1 MVTQEQVGQMVEA
14 AKAAAQNSYSPY
26 SKFRVGAAV
35 LTEDG
40 KIIEG
45 CNVENASYG
54 LANCAERTAVFKAV
68 VDGAHKIIAVVV
80 YTPTATATPPCG
92 ACRQVLNEF
101 GPTAHVI
108 CVCDSDDK
116 VTTTVDQLLPG
127 AFGPGNLAS
136 ANS

>member
-1 MVTQEQVGQMVEA
+1 
-14 AKAAAQNSYSPY
+14 
-26 SKFRVGAAV
+26 
-35 LTEDG
+35 
-40 KIIEG
+40 
-45 CNVENASYG
+45 VENASYG

>member
-54 LANCAERTAVFKAV
+54 LANCA
-68 VDGAHKIIAVVV
+68 
-80 YTPTATATPPCG
+80 
-92 ACRQVLNEF
+92 
-101 GPTAHVI
+101 
-108 CVCDSDDK
+108 
-116 VTTTVDQLLPG
+116 
-127 AFGPGNLAS
+127 
-136 ANS
+136 